1 MTQYI
6 SENPFCYIDSF
17 FGKIKLY
24 FLSFIGE
31 HPLYKWAICFD
42 LKKDPQENENIA
54 ENPIYMEKVEE
65 LSELIENRIG
75 Q

>member
-1 MTQYI
+1 M
-6 SENPFCYIDSF
+6 
-17 FGKIKLY
+17 L
-24 FLSFIGE
+24 
-31 HPLYKWAICFD
+31 FD

-75 Q
+75 R